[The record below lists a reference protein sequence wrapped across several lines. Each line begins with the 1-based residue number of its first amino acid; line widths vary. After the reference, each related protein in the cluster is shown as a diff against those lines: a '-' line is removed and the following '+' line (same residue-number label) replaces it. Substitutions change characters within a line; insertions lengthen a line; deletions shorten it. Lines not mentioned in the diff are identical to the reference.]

1 MKSTVVYT
9 CLNPLCV
16 PCG

>member
-9 CLNPLCV
+9 CLNPLYV